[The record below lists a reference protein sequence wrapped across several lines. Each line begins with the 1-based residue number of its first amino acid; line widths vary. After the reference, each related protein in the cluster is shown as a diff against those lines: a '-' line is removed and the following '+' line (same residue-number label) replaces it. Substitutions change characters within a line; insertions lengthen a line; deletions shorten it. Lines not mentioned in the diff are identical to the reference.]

1 MPRLVAIVELACV
14 VRSLMACNERPSI
27 AQRSGSRQ
35 RVARLMSQ
43 FLIIHNPSSS
53 QGTRPLAAA
62 PTAIGAA
69 VVVWAGRRVDARG
82 TNTIQ

>member
-1 MPRLVAIVELACV
+1 
-14 VRSLMACNERPSI
+14 
-27 AQRSGSRQ
+27 
-35 RVARLMSQ
+35 MSQ